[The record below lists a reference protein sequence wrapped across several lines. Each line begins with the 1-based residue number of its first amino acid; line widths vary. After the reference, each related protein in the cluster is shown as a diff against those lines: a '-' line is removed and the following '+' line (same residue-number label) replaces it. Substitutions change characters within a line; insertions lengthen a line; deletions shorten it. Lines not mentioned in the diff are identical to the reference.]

1 MLSSHLL
8 SLLIW
13 LPILGAIAVL
23 FCGRNA
29 NAARWL
35 ALAVALATFV
45 ISIPLWT
52 GYNIQGGGMQFIENM
67 PWIAA
72 LKANYALGADG
83 ISVALIVLTTIT
95 TVLVVIGS
103 WGPIEER
110 VAATIRWMQSGYLY
124 HYAFAMILGLIALL
138 GGVWWVVTHG
148 AA

>member
-29 NAARWL
+29 SAARWL
-35 ALAVALATFV
+35 ALAIALVTFA
-45 ISIPLWT
+45 ISIPLWIH
-52 GYNIQGGGMQFIENM
+52 YLPLRPGMQFVEHLD
-67 PWIAA
+67 WIPAI
-72 LKANYALGADG
+72 KASYALGADG
-83 ISVALIVLTTIT
+83 ISVALIVLTTLT

-110 VAATIRWMQSGYLY
+110 VSAVRP
-124 HYAFAMILGLIALL
+124 
-138 GGVWWVVTHG
+138 VTCG
-148 AA
+148 AALHRRPAGPKVLNR